1 MERRGDILRRREM
14 WENTSFGQTDGVEG
28 NSRPSSVTPLEGAG
42 RVCPVCHGFGFV
54 YPTLPAEHPDFGKSA
69 PCSCVEEELEDQK
82 EARLQRYSNLGSLVQ
97 WTFDSLVPQGR
108 SGDPTNQEQFQ
119 RAVAAA
125 REYAQAPQGWFV
137 LTGSSGSGKTHLAAA
152 IANELIHL
160 GRLALFMVVP
170 DLLDHL
176 RATFAP
182 EKAETYDDLFEQVR
196 NAPVLILDDLGTQ
209 SSTPWA
215 QEKLFQLLN
224 HRYSAQL
231 PTVVTISGSLDVLD
245 ERWRTRLC
253 DPALSQVWALE
264 RRVDA
269 IVQYQGAL
277 SLEML
282 SQMTFQRFDT
292 GGLTATPDQQ
302 RSLRVAHETALRFA
316 ESPDGWLLFMGEV
329 GCGKTHL
336 AAAIANYRLQK
347 GHAVFF
353 VVVADLLDH
362 LRSTFAPDSHVA
374 YDVLFDSIRN
384 TDLLILDDLGT
395 HATSPWAEEKLFQ
408 LLNYRYNGRLPT
420 VITTSLSPKRM
431 HELSP
436 AVTSRLGDTLVC
448 KQITIDAPD
457 YRGSQRPKEQDQQTG
472 ARYRRGRR

>member
-1 MERRGDILRRREM
+1 MLQNTLIGQAGDARHSKYPLPGILPDGTEQICPLCRGI
-14 WENTSFGQTDGVEG
+14 GY
-28 NSRPSSVTPLEGAG
+28 
-42 RVCPVCHGFGFV
+42 V
-54 YPTLPAEHPDFGKSA
+54 YPDLPEEHADFGKSV
-69 PCSCVEEELEDQK
+69 PCSCIDQELEEQK
-82 EARLQRYSNLGSLVQ
+82 EARLQRYSNLGSLVR

-196 NAPVLILDDLGTQ
+196 NSPVLILDDLGTQ

-253 DPALSQVWALE
+253 DPTLSQVWALE

-277 SLEML
+277 SLELL

-302 RSLRVAHETALRFA
+302 RFLRVAHETALRFA
-316 ESPDGWLLFMGEV
+316 ESPDGWLLFMGNV

-347 GHAVFF
+347 GHPVFF

-374 YDVLFDSIRN
+374 YDVLFDGIRN
-384 TDLLILDDLGT
+384 TDLLILDDFGT

-420 VITTSLSPKRM
+420 VFTTSLSPTEM
-431 HELSP
+431 NALSP
-436 AVTSRLGDTLVC
+436 SVLSRLGDTLVC
-448 KQITIDAPD
+448 KQITITAPD
-457 YRGSQRPKEQDQQTG
+457 YRGSQRPKGQDQQTG